1 MSALAPPAS
10 PELALVCPELRQE
23 WLAALPDVDTDW
35 LLRPAHTRPPAR
47 PAPVPVPVPVP
58 VRVPVPVPADVLLPA
73 PEPSVPFVV
82 AATVHLGVSILQSL
96 AWGTVA
102 IVIVVAMTL
111 ILTLA
116 A

>member
-1 MSALAPPAS
+1 MSVLAPPAS

-35 LLRPAHTRPPAR
+35 LFRPAHTRRPAR
-47 PAPVPVPVPVP
+47 PVPVPVPV
-58 VRVPVPVPADVLLPA
+58 AVLVSA
-73 PEPSVPFVV
+73 PEPSVPFVL
-82 AATVHLGVSILQSL
+82 AAAVHLGVSILQSL

-102 IVIVVAMTL
+102 IFIVVAMTL

>member
-35 LLRPAHTRPPAR
+35 LFRPAHTRPPAR
-47 PAPVPVPVPVP
+47 PAPVPVP
-58 VRVPVPVPADVLLPA
+58 LPA
-73 PEPSVPFVV
+73 AVLRPAPEPEPSVPFVV
-82 AATVHLGVSILQSL
+82 AAAVHLGVSILQSL
-96 AWGTVA
+96 AWGTIAVFL
-102 IVIVVAMTL
+102 VVAMTL

>member
-23 WLAALPDVDTDW
+23 WLAALPDIDTDW
-35 LLRPAHTRPPAR
+35 LFRPAHTRPPGQAR
-47 PAPVPVPVPVP
+47 ASSCAVPCRAVLPGLPA
-58 VRVPVPVPADVLLPA
+58 A

-102 IVIVVAMTL
+102 IFIVVAMTL

>member
-1 MSALAPPAS
+1 MSAVAPPVS

-23 WLAALPDVDTDW
+23 WLTALPDIDADW
-35 LLRPAHTRPPAR
+35 LFRPAHQRRPVLPAR
-47 PAPVPVPVPVP
+47 AVALE
-58 VRVPVPVPADVLLPA
+58 RALEPA
-73 PEPSVPFVV
+73 PEPYVPFVL
-82 AATVHLGVSILQSL
+82 AASVHLVVSILQSL

-102 IVIVVAMTL
+102 VFIVVAMTL

>member
-35 LLRPAHTRPPAR
+35 LFRPAHTRPPAR
-47 PAPVPVPVPVP
+47 PAPVPVPVS
-58 VRVPVPVPADVLLPA
+58 VPAPAAVPLPA

>member
-35 LLRPAHTRPPAR
+35 LFRPAHTRPPAR
-47 PAPVPVPVPVP
+47 PAPVPVPVLGRARSAPE
-58 VRVPVPVPADVLLPA
+58 

-82 AATVHLGVSILQSL
+82 AAAVHLGVSILQSL
-96 AWGTVA
+96 AWGTIAVFL
-102 IVIVVAMTL
+102 VVAMTL